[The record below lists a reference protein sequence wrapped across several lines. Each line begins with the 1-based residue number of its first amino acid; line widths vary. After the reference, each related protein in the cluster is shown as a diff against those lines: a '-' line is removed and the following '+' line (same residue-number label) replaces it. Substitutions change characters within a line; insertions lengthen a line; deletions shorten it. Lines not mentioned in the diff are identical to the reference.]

1 MRGYGWDES
10 GARRV
15 PHDTVDSMKVLL
27 IEDDPVIGSNVCD
40 FLEAH
45 GIATDYAPDGFAGMR
60 LAERES
66 PDIVVLD
73 LNLPDIDGVD
83 WCRRFRDTPAGTVPV
98 LMLTARDSM
107 EGKRSG
113 FEAGADDYLVKPFE
127 LDELALRLHALARR
141 ARGQVAR
148 VLSIGALTL
157 ERDSRRVCVSG
168 QPVRLTPRSFQL
180 VEQLIGIPERVFSR
194 PDLERAIWGDDLPGG
209 DALRA
214 LVAQTRR
221 AFAEIGVDPIE
232 NLHGHGYRIR
242 PPAPVA

>member
-1 MRGYGWDES
+1 
-10 GARRV
+10 
-15 PHDTVDSMKVLL
+15 MKVLL

-45 GIATDYAPDGFAGMR
+45 GIATDYAPDGFSGMR
-60 LAERES
+60 LVEREQ

-73 LNLPDIDGVD
+73 LNLPDIDGVE
-83 WCRRFRDTPAGTVPV
+83 WCRRFRAAASGTVPV
-98 LMLTARDSM
+98 LMLTARDSLD
-107 EGKRSG
+107 GKRAG

-141 ARGQVAR
+141 ARGHVAR
-148 VLSIGALTL
+148 VQSIGTLTL
-157 ERDSRRVCVSG
+157 EREARRVCVDD

-180 VEQLIGIPERVFSR
+180 IEQLIGMPERVFSR
-194 PDLERAIWGDDLPGG
+194 PELERAIWGDDLPGG

-221 AFAEIGVDPIE
+221 AFADTGVDPIE

>member
-1 MRGYGWDES
+1 MR
-10 GARRV
+10 
-15 PHDTVDSMKVLL
+15 VLL

-45 GIATDYAPDGFAGMR
+45 GIATDYAPDGFVGMR
-60 LAERES
+60 LVEREQ

-83 WCRRFRDTPAGTVPV
+83 WCRRFRDRPNGTAPV
-98 LMLTARDSM
+98 LMLTARDSL
-107 EGKRSG
+107 EGKRAG

-127 LDELALRLHALARR
+127 LDELAMRLHALARR
-141 ARGQVAR
+141 AQGQVAR
-148 VLSIGALTL
+148 VLSVGSLTL
-157 ERDSRRVCVSG
+157 ERSARRVTVG
-168 QPVRLTPRSFQL
+168 NDAVRLTPRSFQL
-180 VEQLIGIPERVFSR
+180 IEQLIASPEHVFPR
-194 PDLERAIWGDDLPGG
+194 PELERAIWGDDLPGG

-221 AFAEIGVDPIE
+221 AFAELGVDPIE

-242 PPAPVA
+242 PPAPLA